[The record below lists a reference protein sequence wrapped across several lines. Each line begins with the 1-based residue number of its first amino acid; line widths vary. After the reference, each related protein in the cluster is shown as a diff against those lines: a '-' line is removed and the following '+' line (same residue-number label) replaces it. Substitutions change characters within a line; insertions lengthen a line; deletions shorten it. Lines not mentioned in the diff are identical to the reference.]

1 MSGLVTGIESKVF
14 GLPRV
19 NDDPSTVGSSIE
31 HWDSDFYFTFQEMIL
46 IYIFMTGKIKI
57 PLMSLDVSLI
67 DLNNIKNIK
76 ILKF

>member
-1 MSGLVTGIESKVF
+1 MSLPLVY
-14 GLPRV
+14 
-19 NDDPSTVGSSIE
+19 DHASTVGSSIE

-76 ILKF
+76 SLKNPA